1 MTAPYDSSSPVPP
14 AAPQAPYQPE
24 PKTNTLA
31 IVGFVLS
38 FLLNIVGAIISLVA
52 LSQIKKSGE
61 KGRGLAI
68 AGAIIGFI
76 GFVLSIIWFVL
87 TFVVIAQAVNQAEQE
102 YERAQASV
110 SAAADAWASEASS
123 EVSALADD
131 LASALPSGS
140 LQELQ
145 DKAAALPDN
154 YCSALG
160 SFYTWG
166 EETEPVDETYLT
178 QLKERL
184 TQIRDASAS
193 EETKQKLTQ
202 ILESLDQGNL
212 EGFEEAML
220 GIASQMDG
228 DYSLCSLK

>member
-110 SAAADAWASEASS
+110 SAAADAWASEASN

-131 LASALPSGS
+131 LASTAP
-140 LQELQ
+140 QELQ
-145 DKAAALPDN
+145 DQAAALPDS
-154 YCSALG
+154 YCTALG